1 MANRSDMNLPEVLKA
16 FAWLDVY
23 LDTLKLDVGVPEIFT
38 AVYGQELPSIQ
49 IDISNS
55 EPMLLFDLCE
65 ALECNGYK
73 DLVHEF
79 FSLLVE
85 NQIEVTSWTI
95 KDVPNRKFP
104 GSY

>member
-1 MANRSDMNLPEVLKA
+1 MAKQQPGNLSEVLKA

-23 LDTLKLDVGVPEIFT
+23 LDTIKVDVGVPDLYH

-49 IDISNS
+49 IDISDS

-65 ALECNGYK
+65 ILEKNGYE

-79 FSLLVE
+79 FSVLVE
-85 NQIEVTSWTI
+85 NQIDVTSWTMNEI
-95 KDVPNRKFP
+95 PNKK
-104 GSY
+104 SK